1 MKKIKKAVLL
11 KGDKSNWGYASEEIA
26 LELEKRKIDT
36 YFIDYSNIIETMSGL
51 DEFIDDDDV
60 MLITFNYRG
69 LNNEIFFQDEDGI
82 PIWSKYR
89 FKYINIITDHPSFF
103 HDRLKKENKKMV
115 IYCIDYDYLEY
126 VKQYYPKNKAYF
138 LPLAGNIRIDHNMGF
153 LGEDIKV
160 EDVSYGVKYRDYEK
174 ILDYGSY
181 LLPIKDREMDV
192 TFIGNYIPVQN
203 LLSKMDF
210 GEDFKFNQVK
220 QILVLLSKNK
230 KASFEEILRQFLD
243 DEKIE
248 YSEEDFPEKVEELS
262 TINLCLRTIYRE
274 KLIRTITNA
283 DIKIHVFGD
292 DWDSFKCDKPWNIIR
307 SAERIETGEAVKVIQ
322 NSKISL
328 NSMPL
333 LKNGVHERVL
343 TAMLQKAV
351 ALTDT
356 NEYIEENFNKGKEL
370 VTYDLTKIFKIP
382 KKITELLD
390 NDTLMQSIADRGY
403 IRASS
408 DYMWKDRVDEL
419 LKHI

>member
-1 MKKIKKAVLL
+1 
-11 KGDKSNWGYASEEIA
+11 
-26 LELEKRKIDT
+26 
-36 YFIDYSNIIETMSGL
+36 
-51 DEFIDDDDV
+51 
-60 MLITFNYRG
+60 
-69 LNNEIFFQDEDGI
+69 
-82 PIWSKYR
+82 
-89 FKYINIITDHPSFF
+89 
-103 HDRLKKENKKMV
+103 
-115 IYCIDYDYLEY
+115 
-126 VKQYYPKNKAYF
+126 
-138 LPLAGNIRIDHNMGF
+138 MGF

-248 YSEEDFPEKVEELS
+248 YSEEEFPEKVEELS

-370 VTYDLTKIFKIP
+370 VTYDLTKISKIP

-390 NDTLMQSIADRGY
+390 NNTLMQSIADRGY